1 MALSTRSPSQPAL
14 DAARARQGA
23 LGRNMLWVLLIALA
37 LVVLGF
43 LATYV
48 AHAPKFA
55 RATNPRATVNAAG
68 SFNAPQPAAANR
80 QNYQSGGPLAPNN
93 HGNPGQPNRSNTGEP

>member
-1 MALSTRSPSQPAL
+1 MALSTRSPSRPGL

-23 LGRNMLWVLLIALA
+23 LGRNMLWVLLVALV

-43 LATYV
+43 LATYA

-55 RATNPRATVNAAG
+55 RATNPRATADAAG
-68 SFNAPQPAAANR
+68 SFSAPQPAAANR
-80 QNYQSGGPLAPNN
+80 QNYQTGGALAPDN